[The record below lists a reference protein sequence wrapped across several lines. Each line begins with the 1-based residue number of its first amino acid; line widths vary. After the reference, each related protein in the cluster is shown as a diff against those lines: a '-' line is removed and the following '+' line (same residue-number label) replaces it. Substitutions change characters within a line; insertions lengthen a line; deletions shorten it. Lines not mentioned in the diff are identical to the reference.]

1 MLARMLR
8 HDDGGEPPA
17 HGAAVIDVGDYP
29 SVESLMAVSNVL
41 VSDYSSIV
49 VDYALTGRP
58 TILYAP
64 DLAHRREAGRL
75 YRGWPESSGLPVAF
89 TQADLIER
97 VREALRDVPGEDSE
111 SRLID
116 PGPIRWTLDRVRAWI
131 LSALSEEE

>member
-1 MLARMLR
+1 
-8 HDDGGEPPA
+8 
-17 HGAAVIDVGDYP
+17 
-29 SVESLMAVSNVL
+29 MAVSNVL

-75 YRGWPESSGLPVAF
+75 YRGWPESSGLPVTF

-131 LSALSEEE
+131 ISALSEEE